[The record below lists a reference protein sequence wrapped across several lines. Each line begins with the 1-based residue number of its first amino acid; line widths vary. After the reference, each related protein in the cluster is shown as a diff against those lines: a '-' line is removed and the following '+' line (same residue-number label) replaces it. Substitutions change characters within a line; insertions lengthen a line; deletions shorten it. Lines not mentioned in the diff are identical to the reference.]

1 MRRRS
6 NRQDAEH
13 YMYTGILQSLVI
25 LLTGLVYYLVD
36 VWLIH
41 HYGQRRAEGGTGRSW
56 GYTAFMVACIILL
69 VMQPMLLPGL
79 GLRLD
84 SRWGLAM
91 QGLGVFLIAGGL
103 ALHWW
108 ARAHLRHF
116 YVEDVQFSSDQQ
128 LVDTGPYRYVRH
140 PVFTSFFLIAAGL
153 LLVNPAVPTL
163 LLCLY
168 AFVDFGRAA
177 RREEALLTER
187 LPEYAGYMRRTG
199 RFLPKC
205 R

>member
-1 MRRRS
+1 MF
-6 NRQDAEH
+6 
-13 YMYTGILQSLVI
+13 TGIFQSLVI

-41 HYGQRRAEGGTGRSW
+41 HYDQRRAEGGTGRSW
-56 GYTAFMVACIILL
+56 GYTALMVAFLVLL
-69 VMQPMLLPGL
+69 VVQPILLPGL
-79 GLRLD
+79 GLHLD
-84 SRWGLAM
+84 SRWGLVM
-91 QGLGVFLIAGGL
+91 QGLGVLLIGGGL

-108 ARAHLRHF
+108 ARAHLQQF

-140 PVFTSFFLIAAGL
+140 PVFTSFFLIAIGL

-163 LLCLY
+163 LLSLY
-168 AFVDFGRAA
+168 AFIDFGRAA
-177 RREEALLTER
+177 RREEALFTAR
-187 LPEYAGYMRRTG
+187 LPEYASYMQRTG
-199 RFLPKC
+199 RFLPKW